1 MQLDRVLSHTGYNL
15 RSVSH
20 LSARDMPYLLAW
32 TRPSERAFGIVHR
45 LHKQRAARR
54 KELYESLFVIDRL
67 APELARARAICD
79 LGAGHGLVGLLAAV
93 LYPNIERVHAIDRR
107 QPPSF
112 ERVLELLVLDHLWLK
127 RRVTFH
133 EKRLDALRTVPAC
146 DLVVGI
152 HCCGSLTDHVA
163 RLARDSGGLPF
174 ALAPCCEGR
183 ALLPEGLELA
193 GDDIAD
199 HVNAARVAEW
209 RRWGYEIE
217 ARSIPERVTPR
228 HHLYVGRRPTRASDG
243 APEE

>member
-1 MQLDRVLSHTGYNL
+1 MQIDHVLRHTGYNL

-20 LSARDMPYLLAW
+20 VSARDMPYVLSWAA
-32 TRPSERAFGIVHR
+32 PSERAFGIVHR

-54 KELYESLFVIDRL
+54 KELYESLFVVDRL
-67 APELARARAICD
+67 APELATAREICD
-79 LGAGHGLVGLLAAV
+79 LGAGHGLVGMFAALLF
-93 LYPNIERVHAIDRR
+93 PNITRVHAIDRR

-112 ERVLELLVLDHLWLK
+112 ERALELLVLDHLWLK

-133 EKRLDALRTVPAC
+133 EKRLDALRAVPAC

-183 ALLPEGLELA
+183 APRPDGVELSGEA
-193 GDDIAD
+193 IAE
-199 HVNAARVAEW
+199 HVNAARVARW
-209 RRWGYEIE
+209 RDWGYAVSE
-217 ARSIPERVTPR
+217 RTIPERITPR
-228 HHLYVGRRPTRASDG
+228 HRLFVGRKPV
-243 APEE
+243 AP